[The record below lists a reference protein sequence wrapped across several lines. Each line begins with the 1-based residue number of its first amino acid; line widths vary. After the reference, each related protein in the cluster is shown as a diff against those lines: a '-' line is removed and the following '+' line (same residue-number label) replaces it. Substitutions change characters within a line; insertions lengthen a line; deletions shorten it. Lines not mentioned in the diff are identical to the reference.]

1 MLQIT
6 SFFLRSAF
14 GNEQCYR
21 HQGIVSK
28 AFCAIITE
36 QQAVLLHK
44 PEEQCSSNALVPVD
58 KAVVFYKKV
67 QQVRGLF
74 LKARI
79 CLCTP
84 RMSA

>member
-6 SFFLRSAF
+6 SFSCGLLSAMSNVIATRALSARRFVPSSRS
-14 GNEQCYR
+14 
-21 HQGIVSK
+21 K
-28 AFCAIITE
+28 
-36 QQAVLLHK
+36 QAVLLHK

-79 CLCTP
+79 CVCTP